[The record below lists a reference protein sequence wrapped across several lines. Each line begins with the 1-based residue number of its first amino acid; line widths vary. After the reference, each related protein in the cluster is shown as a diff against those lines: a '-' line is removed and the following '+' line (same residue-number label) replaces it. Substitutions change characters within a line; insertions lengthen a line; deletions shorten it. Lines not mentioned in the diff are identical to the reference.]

1 MLVFHGTTKAQAEH
15 ILAGGEKLRHANV
28 WQCSD
33 DSLFY
38 VYPLDKVV
46 EAEMIQDD
54 SEEEQMQRCVE
65 QAVGNAEIAAAVT
78 GHYDITVLCWDV
90 PEEYLEDD
98 NSCENMHSIASQ
110 MLDNPA
116 LKFPL
121 VHRWDGSINPELRV
135 FYLAGLVDRGDCP
148 INDQHISN
156 ELWVAAGQVHEAGI
170 YLDSLLYAGAESLIK
185 TL

>member
-15 ILAGGEKLRHANV
+15 ILAGGEKDSGANV

-33 DSLFY
+33 DSLLY
-38 VYPLDKVV
+38 VYPLAKVIQ
-46 EAEMIQDD
+46 AEELQDEDEDTQIQ
-54 SEEEQMQRCVE
+54 SCVRY
-65 QAVGNAEIAAAVT
+65 AASSAEISAAVT
-78 GHYDITVLCWDV
+78 GHDEITVLCWDV

-98 NSCENMHSIASQ
+98 YSCENMHNIASQ

-121 VHRWDGSINPELRV
+121 LHRWDGGINPELRV
-135 FYLAGLVDRGDCP
+135 FYLTGLVNRADCP
-148 INDQHISN
+148 VNSQHISK
-156 ELWVAAGQVHEAGI
+156 ELWDAARQVHEAGI
-170 YLDSLLYAGAESLIK
+170 YLDSLLDAGFDSLTK